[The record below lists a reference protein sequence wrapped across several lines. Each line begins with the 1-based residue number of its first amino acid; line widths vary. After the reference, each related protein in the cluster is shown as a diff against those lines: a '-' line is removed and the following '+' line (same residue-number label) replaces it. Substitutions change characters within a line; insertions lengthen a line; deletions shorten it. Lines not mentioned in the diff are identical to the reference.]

1 MSASKFQF
9 ESQVER
15 IVTVIGL
22 VYNTGVNAISTE
34 EGLTN
39 AQTNQLQ
46 AEANVQILRVAIN
59 GLLLARQESELTQEQ
74 WDAVPSKID
83 QVIALLKS

>member
-34 EGLTN
+34 EGLTD

>member
-1 MSASKFQF
+1 MSVSKFQF

-22 VYNTGVNAISTE
+22 VYSTGVNTISTE
-34 EGLTN
+34 EGLTD